1 MEQGLRLRC
10 LYRYLGWNRRQC
22 AQFFHVSERTLHN
35 WECGATAIPFA
46 VIKLLRVHCRHELPG
61 KAWDGWVFHSGK
73 LWTPEGHGLLPHDA
87 ACWSNLARRAQLFH
101 VVLKENHR
109 LRCAL
114 AQQAQERSAPEAQ
127 PFGGRGASL
136 AGGSA
141 AEGRRVAPLDLSK
154 GHYSNLQGTNPA
166 FMRPA
171 AEVGHPAFWSV
182 TTNKKGGNHGP
193 QQAA

>member
-1 MEQGLRLRC
+1 MEQGLQLRC

-35 WECGATAIPFA
+35 WESGATAIPFA
-46 VIKLLRVHCRHELPG
+46 VMKLLRIHCRYELPG
-61 KAWDGWVFHSGK
+61 QAWEGWVFHSGK

-87 ACWSNLARRAQLFH
+87 ACWSNLSRRAQLLH

-114 AQQAQERSAPEAQ
+114 AQQAQEQSAPEAQ
-127 PFGGRGASL
+127 
-136 AGGSA
+136 
-141 AEGRRVAPLDLSK
+141 LDLSK
-154 GHYSNLQGTNPA
+154 GHISTTHTTNPA

-182 TTNKKGGNHGP
+182 SANKKGGR
-193 QQAA
+193 